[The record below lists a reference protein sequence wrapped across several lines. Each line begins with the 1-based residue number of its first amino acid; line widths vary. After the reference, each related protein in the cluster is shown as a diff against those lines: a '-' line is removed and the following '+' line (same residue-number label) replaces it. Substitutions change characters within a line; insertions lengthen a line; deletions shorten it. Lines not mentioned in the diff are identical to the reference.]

1 MREARMW
8 IGGEW
13 SESGAWAQGQDP
25 CTGEDAYRYA
35 VAGPNEVRQAVAAAR
50 RAQPAWAESP
60 WSTRRGVLR
69 RALHLMVDRI
79 DEISDTILL
88 ETGKPPCESVGGAEI
103 PTGLECLAYY
113 AAETERVLR
122 PRAIRTRF
130 RPYFFGKSGR
140 VYRKPLGVIG
150 AITPWNLPFSL
161 AMGAIV
167 PALAAGNAVVV
178 KPSEHAPLT
187 ALEIARAFADAGL
200 PAGLLNV
207 VPGGPATGAALVASQ
222 TDRIVFIGSVATG
235 ASVARALADACRRPP
250 LLELG
255 GKDAMVVCVDADVA
269 YAAQGAVWNAFSNTG
284 QFCCSV
290 ERVYVARDVAGAFV
304 DRALQA
310 TARLTELAGFVEH
323 AGRLHAPATHW
334 AFGPLISESAR
345 QRVHRHVTDAVERG
359 ARLLAGGRIPEGPG
373 FWYPPTVLAD
383 VTDEMLVMREE
394 TFGPVLPV
402 VAVADE
408 EEAVTRSNASPRAL
422 TGSVWTRD
430 LKRGRRLAD
439 QMRACLA
446 MVNDHASAYAMLDCP
461 WGGSGSSGWGRLHGP
476 DALCEVTEACAR
488 VVDRVPTSKVWWYPY
503 TRPAYEYFR
512 RGSELLFAGR
522 LRQRLGA
529 AGPVVRA
536 LLAGRRQPG
545 LGG

>member
-1 MREARMW
+1 MREGRMW

-13 SESGAWAQGQDP
+13 SESGSWAVGQDP
-25 CTGEDAYRYA
+25 RIGEDAYRYA
-35 VAGPNEVRQAVAAAR
+35 VAGPDDVRKAVDAGR
-50 RAQPAWAESP
+50 RAQPSWAESP
-60 WSTRRGVLR
+60 WSVRRGVLR
-69 RALHLMVDRI
+69 RALRLMVDRI
-79 DEISDTILL
+79 DEISATILL

-103 PTGLECLAYY
+103 PVGLECLAYY
-113 AAETERVLR
+113 ASETERALR

-130 RPYFFGKSGR
+130 RPYFFGKFGHVR
-140 VYRKPLGVIG
+140 REPLGVIG

-178 KPSEHAPLT
+178 KPSEYAPLT

-207 VPGGPATGAALVASQ
+207 VPGGPETGAALVASQ

-235 ASVARALADACRRPP
+235 LSVARTLAEMGRRPP

-255 GKDAMVVCVDADVA
+255 GKDAMVVCADVDVD

-284 QFCCSV
+284 QLCSSV
-290 ERVYVARDVAGAFV
+290 ERVYVVRAVAEAFV
-304 DRALQA
+304 ERALRA
-310 TARLTELAGFVEH
+310 TARLTDLAGFAEH
-323 AGRLHAPATHW
+323 AGRLCAPATHW
-334 AFGPLISESAR
+334 AFGPLIRESAR
-345 QRVHRHVTDAVERG
+345 QKVHRHVTDAVERG

-383 VTDEMLVMREE
+383 VTDEMRVMREE

-408 EEAVTRSNASPRAL
+408 EEAIARANTSPFAL

-430 LKRGRRLAD
+430 LKRGRRLAG
-439 QMRACLA
+439 QMRAGMV
-446 MVNDHASAYAMLDCP
+446 MVNDHASAFAMMDCP
-461 WGGSGSSGWGRLHGP
+461 WGGIGSSGHGRLHGP
-476 DALCEVTEACAR
+476 DALLEVTEACALI
-488 VVDRVPTSKVWWYPY
+488 VDRVPTPKVWWYPY

-512 RGSELLFAGR
+512 RGNELLFGGR

-529 AGPVVRA
+529 VGPVVRA